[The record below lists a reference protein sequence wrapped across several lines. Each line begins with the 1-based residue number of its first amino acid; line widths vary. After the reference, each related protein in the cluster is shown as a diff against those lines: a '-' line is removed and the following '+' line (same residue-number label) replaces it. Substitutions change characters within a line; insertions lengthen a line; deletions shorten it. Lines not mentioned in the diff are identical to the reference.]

1 MNAKLIFRSS
11 AGVLFFILLFSKPY
25 IARCQTNPNDNAPV
39 KKEVRIE
46 IDSVVDADGNV
57 NAKRTIFIDGQEMPA
72 DFVWTEADMPPVANV
87 QKKVII
93 INTDGDGNLP
103 PLPPLPELNG
113 AGANGQ
119 VIIIKEVETTNSKK
133 HRRKHGKQPHIEVI
147 EIVE

>member
-1 MNAKLIFRSS
+1 MNAKMIFRSS

-25 IARCQTNPNDNAPV
+25 IARCQTDPNDNTPV

-57 NAKRTIFIDGQEMPA
+57 NAKRTVFIDGQEMPA

-103 PLPPLPELNG
+103 PLPPMPEFDG
-113 AGANGQ
+113 SGANGQ
-119 VIIIKEVETTNSKK
+119 VIIIQKEEIIKTKK
-133 HRRKHGKQPHIEVI
+133 HRRKHGKQPQVEVI